1 VTEASEDPRKNAS
14 AATRAAN
21 DALAASLPF
30 EDRRDFEE
38 AGRGLI
44 APLPDGGMIRA
55 EDGRPVWD
63 LSGFSSFITEDADAP
78 ETVNPSL
85 WRQSQLVVQGGLY
98 EVVPGLY
105 QVRTADLSNITFA
118 EGEDGIE
125 TRMCYTSSSRCW
137 TRSSSGSTS

>member
-1 VTEASEDPRKNAS
+1 MTQDPRHDAS

-21 DALAASLPF
+21 DALAATLPF

-38 AGRGLI
+38 AARGLV
-44 APLPDGGMIRA
+44 APLPDGGVIRA
-55 EDGRPVWD
+55 EDGRVVWD
-63 LSGFSSFITEDADAP
+63 LSAFAFVAQDAPPP

-105 QVRTADLSNITFA
+105 QVRTADLSNLTIA
-118 EGEDGIE
+118 EG
-125 TRMCYTSSSRCW
+125 
-137 TRSSSGSTS
+137 